1 LGSETEQ
8 ALMGATVPVLA
19 VKHFGA
25 RMRLFQALR
34 DQRVQRRD
42 SEERYT

>member
-1 LGSETEQ
+1 
-8 ALMGATVPVLA
+8 MGAAVPVLA